1 MVFSHIELGHKAMWP
16 HNIYFAVKISIV
28 KSLYNLFFLL
38 FSQSIF
44 MSQNSLKIKN
54 KIILKKPPVRV
65 RSKKMHKIAKA
76 MFPLSKASLVSV
88 LDEFSVSID

>member
-1 MVFSHIELGHKAMWP
+1 
-16 HNIYFAVKISIV
+16 
-28 KSLYNLFFLL
+28 
-38 FSQSIF
+38 

-88 LDEFSVSID
+88 LDEFSVSIDWELKKEKLILLKVYL

>member
-1 MVFSHIELGHKAMWP
+1 
-16 HNIYFAVKISIV
+16 
-28 KSLYNLFFLL
+28 
-38 FSQSIF
+38 

>member
-1 MVFSHIELGHKAMWP
+1 
-16 HNIYFAVKISIV
+16 
-28 KSLYNLFFLL
+28 
-38 FSQSIF
+38 

-88 LDEFSVSID
+88 LDEFSVSIGWVSISVSIDWELKKEKLILLKVYL